1 MTDLLNEL
9 PLVAI
14 LRGVTPARVEG
25 VAAALFEAGIRAIEV
40 PLNSPEPFKSIE
52 LLAKTYGDRCLTG
65 AGTVLDI
72 ANVDRVADVGGKLL
86 VTPNTN
92 PAVIARGVERK
103 MVVMPGF
110 YTPSEAFAA
119 IAAGAR
125 ALKLFPAATGGTAH
139 LKALSGRFAQGCAGL
154 CRGRRGCR
162 QHEGMAPGRRGRFR
176 HGLGPVQ
183 AGFQRCGNRCPRA
196 PECGRV
202 QSCGLKSTCH
212 ARASGHPLFRVDH
225 GFPLSRE

>member
-1 MTDLLNEL
+1 MSDLLKEL

-14 LRGVTPARVEG
+14 LRGVTPARIEG
-25 VAAALFEAGIRAIEV
+25 VAAALFEAGFRAIEV

-65 AGTVLDI
+65 AGTVLDT

-92 PAVIARGVERK
+92 PGVIAHGVGKK

-119 IAAGAR
+119 VAAGAR
-125 ALKLFPAATGGTAH
+125 ALKLFPASTGGIAH
-139 LKALSGRFAQGCAGL
+139 LKALLAVLPKDVPVYAVGGVGAGNMKEW
-154 CRGRRGCR
+154 R
-162 QHEGMAPGRRGRFR
+162 
-176 HGLGPVQ
+176 Q
-183 AGFQRCGNRCPRA
+183 AGAAGFGMGSDLFKPDYSDEEIAKRA
-196 PECGRV
+196 
-202 QSCGLKSTCH
+202 
-212 ARASGHPLFRVDH
+212 
-225 GFPLSRE
+225 RESVAAFKAAG

>member
-1 MTDLLNEL
+1 MSDLLKEL

-14 LRGVTPARVEG
+14 LRGVTPARIEG
-25 VAAALFEAGIRAIEV
+25 VAAALFEAGFRAIEV

-65 AGTVLDI
+65 AGTVLDT

-92 PAVIARGVERK
+92 PGVIAHGVGKK

-119 IAAGAR
+119 VAAGAR
-125 ALKLFPAATGGTAH
+125 ALKLFPASTGGIAH
-139 LKALSGRFAQGCAGL
+139 LKALLAVLPKDVPVYAVGGVGAGNMKEW
-154 CRGRRGCR
+154 R
-162 QHEGMAPGRRGRFR
+162 
-176 HGLGPVQ
+176 Q
-183 AGFQRCGNRCPRA
+183 AGAAGGGMGSDLFKPDYSDAEIAKRA
-196 PECGRV
+196 
-202 QSCGLKSTCH
+202 
-212 ARASGHPLFRVDH
+212 
-225 GFPLSRE
+225 RESVAAFKAAG

>member
-1 MTDLLNEL
+1 MSDLLNEL

-92 PAVIARGVERK
+92 PAVIARGVEKK

-125 ALKLFPAATGGTAH
+125 TLKLFPAATGGTAH
-139 LKALSGRFAQGCAGL
+139 LKALLAVLPKDVPVYAVGGVDAGNMKEW
-154 CRGRRGCR
+154 R
-162 QHEGMAPGRRGRFR
+162 
-176 HGLGPVQ
+176 Q
-183 AGFQRCGNRCPRA
+183 AGAAGFGMGSDLFKPDFSDA
-196 PECGRV
+196 EIA
-202 QSCGLKSTCH
+202 
-212 ARASGHPLFRVDH
+212 ARARQSVAAFKAA
-225 GFPLSRE
+225 S